1 MILLKD
7 FLEKEILG
15 TASTKIRNI
24 AGTKKFARFFSENTT
39 KDWGTILSRFALNSP
54 WTYWDEDTV
63 NEALEILE
71 IENERTIEAINFRF
85 NEIGIAIDN
94 LFRLSP
100 ALAYEDSLDAGKSRD
115 FLQLA
120 TEFHPEY
127 LRHNEYIFG
136 NLLSLYWSVLKKKSV
151 QGNFDIRAAVNLV
164 ESKGHKSILLGYDDR
179 IRNAIAHGQVIFK
192 GLGSIQYGNDNAN
205 YSILSSEFLRI
216 FDNLWRTCNSLTI
229 ALLLFLARNEQETKD
244 KGISLPPSLIAFIAS
259 SIIERK
265 TLSITGAIESE
276 TYLAGKQLHIFVR
289 TSYLRREWVLYDC
302 MRISA
307 LLLKHGANGYDRFL
321 FDIDQAKNVSSQVII
336 KSTVLAKL
344 LENPTTPLEQMNE
357 ALNDTPLLW
366 FNESQFLHRLK
377 SWKEIF
383 SSLAELNWKDLENQ
397 WENAG
402 LRISNESY
410 RIIKVKN
417 QSTDRVRRIQVYAV
431 LNNHEFID
439 DRNFIKKVVKKIIKR
454 ASKMTVK
461 KESTFS
467 GRFSTN
473 GFPTYVW
480 VSVYKNDGTYR
491 WITSDGWLGGNL
503 IATGEKVFSYFK
515 PPISIP
521 NPEEIWKGI
530 RFRYSID
537 APAYAE
543 AMVSIAT
550 TLSEI
555 EQDKQNNLSN
565 NFRN

>member
-7 FLEKEILG
+7 FLEREILG
-15 TASTKIRNI
+15 TASGKIRSN
-24 AGTKKFARFFSENTT
+24 AGIKKFLKFLPEGVSQ
-39 KDWGTILSRFALNSP
+39 DWGMILSRFALNSP
-54 WTYWDEDTV
+54 WTYWDKNTV
-63 NEALEILE
+63 NEALNILE
-71 IENERTIEAINFRF
+71 IEVERTIEVINFRS

-94 LFRLSP
+94 LLRLSP
-100 ALAYEDSLDAGKSRD
+100 ALTFEESLDASKSRD
-115 FLQLA
+115 LLQLA

-127 LRHNEYIFG
+127 LRHNEHIFG
-136 NLLSLYWSVLKKKSV
+136 NLLSLYWSILKKKSV

-164 ESKGHKSILLGYDDR
+164 ETKGHKSILLGYDDR

-192 GLGSIQYGNDNAN
+192 GLDSIQYGNDNAN
-205 YSILSSEFLRI
+205 YSILPSEFLRI

-229 ALLLFLARNEQETKD
+229 ALLLFLVRNEQETID
-244 KGISLPPSLIAFIAS
+244 KGISFPPSLIAFIAS

-289 TSYLRREWVLYDC
+289 TSYLRREWFLYDC

-307 LLLKHGANGYDRFL
+307 LLLKHGANGYERFL

-402 LRISNESY
+402 FRISNQSY

-417 QSTDRVRRIQVYAV
+417 QSTDKVRRIQVYAV

-439 DRNFIKKVVKKIIKR
+439 DRNFIKRVVRKIIKR

-467 GRFSTN
+467 GRFSTY

-480 VSVYKNDGTYR
+480 VSLYKNDGTYR
-491 WITSDGWLGGNL
+491 WVTAGGWLDGNL

-515 PPISIP
+515 PPISIA

-530 RFRYSID
+530 RFRFSID

-543 AMVSIAT
+543 AMVGIAT

-555 EQDKQNNLSN
+555 KQDKENNLSKQS
-565 NFRN
+565 

>member
-15 TASTKIRNI
+15 TAFNKIRNK
-24 AGTKKFARFFSENTT
+24 AGTKKFARFLSKDTN

-54 WTYWDEDTV
+54 WTYWDENTV

-71 IENERTIEAINFRF
+71 IENERTIEAINFRS

-100 ALAYEDSLDAGKSRD
+100 ALAYEESLDAGKPREL
-115 FLQLA
+115 LQLA

-127 LRHNEYIFG
+127 LRHNEHIFG

-151 QGNFDIRAAVNLV
+151 QGSFDIRAAVNLV
-164 ESKGHKSILLGYDDR
+164 ESKGHQSILLGYDDR
-179 IRNAIAHGQVIFK
+179 IRNAIAHGQVTFK

-205 YSILSSEFLRI
+205 YSIQSSEFLRI
-216 FDNLWRTCNSLTI
+216 FDSLWRTCNSLTI
-229 ALLLFLARNEQETKD
+229 AVLLFLARNEQEIKT

-276 TYLAGKQLHIFVR
+276 NYLAGKQLHIFVR

-336 KSTVLAKL
+336 KSTVLANL
-344 LENPTTPLEQMNE
+344 LENPTTPLEKMSE
-357 ALNDTPLLW
+357 ALNDSPLLW
-366 FNESQFLHRLK
+366 FNESQLLHRLK

-383 SSLAELNWKDLENQ
+383 SSLGELHWKDVENQ
-397 WENAG
+397 WENLG
-402 LRISNESY
+402 LRVSNQSY

-417 QSTDRVRRIQVYAV
+417 QSTDKIRRIQVYAV
-431 LNNHEFID
+431 LNNHEFVD
-439 DRNFIKKVVKKIIKR
+439 DRNFIKRVVKKIIKR
-454 ASKMTVK
+454 ASKMTFK
-461 KESTFS
+461 KESNFS
-467 GRFSTN
+467 GRFSIY
-473 GFPTYVW
+473 GYPTYVW
-480 VSVYKNDGTYR
+480 VSLYKNDGTYR

-515 PPISIP
+515 PPISIK

-530 RFRYSID
+530 RIRYSID

-543 AMVSIAT
+543 SMVSLAT

-555 EQDKQNNLSN
+555 EQDKQNNLEK
-565 NFRN
+565 

>member
-7 FLEKEILG
+7 FLEREILG
-15 TASTKIRNI
+15 TASGKIRSN
-24 AGTKKFARFFSENTT
+24 AGIKKFLKFLPEGVSQ
-39 KDWGTILSRFALNSP
+39 DWGMILSRFALNSP
-54 WTYWDEDTV
+54 WTYWDKNTV
-63 NEALEILE
+63 NEALNILE
-71 IENERTIEAINFRF
+71 IEVERTIEVINFRS

-94 LFRLSP
+94 LLRLSP
-100 ALAYEDSLDAGKSRD
+100 ALTFEESLDASKSRD
-115 FLQLA
+115 LLQLA

-127 LRHNEYIFG
+127 LRHNEHIFG
-136 NLLSLYWSVLKKKSV
+136 NLLSLYWSILKKKSV

-164 ESKGHKSILLGYDDR
+164 ETKGHKSILLGYDDR

-192 GLGSIQYGNDNAN
+192 GLDSIQYGNDNAN
-205 YSILSSEFLRI
+205 YSILPSEFLRI

-229 ALLLFLARNEQETKD
+229 ALLLFLVRNEQETID
-244 KGISLPPSLIAFIAS
+244 KGISFPPSLIAFIAS

-289 TSYLRREWVLYDC
+289 TSYLRREWFLYDC

-307 LLLKHGANGYDRFL
+307 LLLKHGANGYERFL

-402 LRISNESY
+402 FRISNQSY

-417 QSTDRVRRIQVYAV
+417 QSTDKVRRIQVYAV

-439 DRNFIKKVVKKIIKR
+439 DRNFIKRVVRKIIKR

-467 GRFSTN
+467 GRFSTY

-480 VSVYKNDGTYR
+480 VSLYKNDGTYR
-491 WITSDGWLGGNL
+491 WVTAGVG
-503 IATGEKVFSYFK
+503 
-515 PPISIP
+515 
-521 NPEEIWKGI
+521 
-530 RFRYSID
+530 
-537 APAYAE
+537 
-543 AMVSIAT
+543 
-550 TLSEI
+550 
-555 EQDKQNNLSN
+555 
-565 NFRN
+565 